1 MTKIKLNKNK
11 IKTKFKKFK
20 FYFRKGVGN
29 ILFFKRH
36 SNFFLVFLDSK
47 KKHIVTLTSG
57 SCNVG
62 TTKKQKISPLNLG
75 ILIQKLKTYMN
86 LYRVKSLIFSLKQK
100 LTYLFKKL
108 IKLFK
113 YHHINIIG
121 YHYILCTSHGI
132 MKGRNP
138 RRV

>member
-1 MTKIKLNKNK
+1 M
-11 IKTKFKKFK
+11 IKTKLKAKSSKLKRIKFVFK
-20 FYFRKGVGN
+20 KGVGN

-36 SNFFLVFLDSK
+36 SNLFLVFLDSN

-57 SCNVG
+57 FCKVG
-62 TTKKQKISPLNLG
+62 TTKKQKVSPLNMG
-75 ILIQKLKTYMN
+75 ILIQKLKTYMI
-86 LYRVKSLIFSLKQK
+86 LYKVKSLILSLRQK

-108 IKLFK
+108 GKLFK
-113 YHHINIIG
+113 YHQINIIG
-121 YHYILCTSHGI
+121 YHYILRKSHGI